1 MIDLRRGKIIGLMLL
16 PVAALLFI
24 QSNCPE
30 QGLSI
35 SKDGRRLAR
44 LKNRVSP
51 PLQEDF
57 EDRVTLAALLQ
68 PGDDRQRWSESRAA
82 AIEGYVL
89 VVKKA
94 GIESANCYCPF
105 RRDIHIEVA
114 LRLDAPP
121 TERAVLEIT
130 PPMSDR
136 AERQGWDWSAE
147 ALERELV
154 GHWCR
159 FEGWLLFDTHHAS
172 ESENISPG
180 RERNWRAT
188 AWEIHPIT
196 RLQVLK

>member
-1 MIDLRRGKIIGLMLL
+1 MTNLRRGKITGLILL
-16 PVAALLFI
+16 PVAALLLV
-24 QSNCPE
+24 QMNCPE

-35 SKDGRRLAR
+35 STDGRRLAR
-44 LKNRVSP
+44 LKNRAVP
-51 PLQEDF
+51 PLREEFDG
-57 EDRVTLAALLQ
+57 RVTLAALLQ
-68 PGDDRQRWSESRAA
+68 AGDDRQRWSESRAA
-82 AIEGYVL
+82 AVEGYVL
-89 VVKKA
+89 LVKKA
-94 GIESANCYCPF
+94 GIESANCYCPS

-121 TERAVLEIT
+121 TERAILEIT

-136 AERQGWDWSAE
+136 AERDGWDWSDD
-147 ALERELV
+147 ALDRELT

-196 RLQVLK
+196 RLQVLQ